1 MAKAK
6 QAKSK
11 PTKHKAKSRT
21 KGTLSAVGAL
31 LITSAVLRAAIGAGE
46 AIAREEPAFPAEA
59 DMAETTMETAKPTAD
74 GYDKPAT
81 TGVQMAALDDSEILP
96 LIETLNAREAR
107 IKKRESDMEV
117 RMQALAVAEQEIERK
132 LAALEEA
139 EIRLR
144 DTMALAQDAAEDDL
158 SQLTSVYANMKPKQA
173 AALFEAMDP
182 QFAAGFLSRMKA
194 NTAAAIM
201 AGLTPQAAYTI
212 SVVLAGRN
220 AEVPKE

>member
-6 QAKSK
+6 QAKAK
-11 PTKHKAKSRT
+11 PTKRKSKGRT

-31 LITSAVLRAAIGAGE
+31 LITSAVLRTVIGAGE
-46 AIAREEPAFPAEA
+46 AIAREEPAYPAEPE
-59 DMAETTMETAKPTAD
+59 MAEMAEPAKPAHEMAA
-74 GYDKPAT
+74 PA
-81 TGVQMAALDDSEILP
+81 GMQVAALDDSEILP

-139 EIRLR
+139 EKKLR

-158 SQLTSVYANMKPKQA
+158 SQLTNVYANMKPKQA

-182 QFAAGFLSRMKA
+182 QFAAGFLSRMKP
-194 NTAAAIM
+194 NTAASIM